1 MHKIRASILF
11 LLIIATF
18 SLTSCA
24 TYPMSAL
31 PASFTTNNI
40 LKVHQGMSSD
50 KIMELFGEPRSI
62 RSAICGRAP
71 DQWRCTTW
79 KYGDPPYDNAS
90 FTFSGEHGSYILNNF
105 DVDRD

>member
-1 MHKIRASILF
+1 MRIVSILF
-11 LLIIATF
+11 LFIVVTL

-24 TYPMSAL
+24 TYPTSAL
-31 PASFTTNNI
+31 PSSFTTKNI

-50 KIMELFGEPRSI
+50 EILALFGEPKSI

-71 DQWRCTTW
+71 NQWRCTTW
-79 KYGDPPYDNAS
+79 GYGDSPYDNAS
-90 FTFSGEHGSYILNNF
+90 FTFSGEHGSYKLNDF